1 MPRQK
6 SRSAI
11 QRQQRVGELVRH
23 GLVDELA
30 SMEFQNGTVSGS
42 AITISEVRVSTDL
55 KQARAYIY
63 PLGGGDAEPLLQELN
78 TVAPKFQGPLA
89 RRVGL
94 RLTPRLYFVLDE
106 TFDEADKI
114 NTLLA
119 RAQAKTPSE

>member
-30 SMEFQNGTVSGS
+30 SMDFQDGTVSGS
-42 AITISEVRVSTDL
+42 SITVSEVRVSTDL
-55 KQARAYIY
+55 KQARAYIF
-63 PLGGGDAEPLLQELN
+63 PLGGSDAEPLLKELN

-94 RLTPRLYFVLDE
+94 RVTPRLYFVIDG

-119 RAQAKTPSE
+119 RAKAKTPSK